1 MNKIQES
8 RLENTYNYASLI
20 YKILQSD
27 QLFSITSRER
37 GYLDLAK
44 IHTFIQGN
52 EEKVCERLQ
61 ELTGSKIAI
70 RIKNIEKEGNVL
82 CENQQTYDSCNV
94 WEICEIKDHGRV
106 YDLFISL
113 YDIIND
119 EIYIGKLEIWIY

>member
-1 MNKIQES
+1 MNKIQEYH
-8 RLENTYNYASLI
+8 LENTYNYASLV

-52 EEKVCERLQ
+52 KEEVCERLH
-61 ELTGSKIAI
+61 ELTGGNLAI
-70 RIKNIEKEGNVL
+70 RIKNIEKEENIL
-82 CENQQTYDSCNV
+82 CENQPTYDSCNV
-94 WEICEIKDHGRV
+94 WEICEIKDRGKK

-113 YDIIND
+113 YDIINNKV
-119 EIYIGKLEIWIY
+119 YIGKLEIWIY